1 MHAKTCGPP
10 DGLQHC
16 EGLVGFADSR
26 VDLPCTVSICGDLA
40 AQVNELVH
48 ILQRLAIDGNWVAH
62 SGVLPHDL
70 SLSNVDPETYGDC

>member
-1 MHAKTCGPP
+1 MHAKTCGPS

-26 VDLPCTVSICGDLA
+26 VYLPYTVTICGDLA
-40 AQVNELVH
+40 AQIDKLVH
-48 ILQRLAIDGNWVAH
+48 FLQRLVVDGDWVAH

-70 SLSNVDPETYGDC
+70 SLSNVDPETYGAC